1 MEMQLHKRHFKEH
14 SNCERNFFW
23 GSIQTWD
30 GWVVSAN
37 PTSLVCR
44 APSHPQ
50 DLNMRPIFFV
60 FQADSGSQN
69 QFPASPGG
77 TFCKPTSYR
86 TPACNSGTSFSGT
99 LVELRLEIRT
109 LRSAKTAY
117 TSMCTLLLR
126 LSRFDDVKC

>member
-44 APSHPQ
+44 APSPPQ
-50 DLNMRPIFFV
+50 DLNMRPIFLYFRQTQV
-60 FQADSGSQN
+60 RKTSSQQA
-69 QFPASPGG
+69 
-77 TFCKPTSYR
+77 
-86 TPACNSGTSFSGT
+86 
-99 LVELRLEIRT
+99 LEE
-109 LRSAKTAY
+109 RSANQPATEHLHA
-117 TSMCTLLLR
+117 TPERVFREL
-126 LSRFDDVKC
+126 